1 MYSPSVS
8 LLLSEIP
15 FFRPD
20 YIREMKNMK
29 WEDIYASHD
38 DSSRVIRKNIDN
50 KFVGVMRY

>member
-38 DSSRVIRKNIDN
+38 DSSRVIRKSIDN

>member
-8 LLLSEIP
+8 LLLSEIL

-20 YIREMKNMK
+20 YIREMKNMQ

-38 DSSRVIRKNIDN
+38 DSSRVIRKSIDN